1 MDEWVAMS
9 QREVD
14 RLLVLRKVLDGR
26 LTQVAAG
33 AQVGRSPRQIRRLCA
48 RLVARGARGLIHG
61 LRGRP
66 SNHQLAPGLLA
77 RAVALVRA
85 KYADFGPTLAWETL
99 AERHGLHLGLE
110 TLRQGLRRAGLWR
123 GHRQDPPYRAWRTP
137 RAAVG
142 ELVQL
147 DGSPHAWFEDRGPRC
162 ALVSYVDDATS
173 AIPHAAF
180 IPEETTRDLLRTTG
194 AYLRRY
200 GRPLAFYVDRDG
212 IYRVNQRPTLAEQ
225 LTGEGPLSQFHRALR
240 ELGIDLLFAQSPQAK
255 GRVENRFGTLQDRLV
270 KALRLARIG
279 TLAAANVFLA
289 RTFLPAFNARFARAP
304 ASPTD
309 AHRPLL
315 AAHDLDAILS
325 LKVTR
330 HVQADF
336 TLQYEGH
343 RFQLAATQPVRV
355 RPKVAVL
362 VEDRLDGSIHLRLKG
377 RELAFTRLPAR
388 RRSLGFRDLR
398 RWPSVKDHAA

>member
-1 MDEWVAMS
+1 MDERMAMS

-14 RLLVLRKVLDGR
+14 RLLVLRKVVDGR

-33 AQVGRSPRQIRRLCA
+33 EQVGRSPRQIRRLCA

-66 SNHQLAPGLLA
+66 SNHQLAPGLLD

-85 KYADFGPTLAWETL
+85 KYPDFGPTLARETL

-123 GHRQDPPYRAWRTP
+123 GRRQDPPYRAWRTP
-137 RAAVG
+137 RAACG

-173 AIPHAAF
+173 KIPYAEF

-200 GRPLAFYVDRDG
+200 GRPVAFYVDRDG
-212 IYRVNQRPTLAEQ
+212 IYRVNQRPTREEQ
-225 LTGEGPLSQFHRALR
+225 LTGAGPRSQFHRAMQ
-240 ELGIDLLFAQSPQAK
+240 ELGIELIFAQSPQAK

-270 KALRLARIG
+270 KALRLARIR
-279 TLAAANVFLA
+279 TLAAANAFL
-289 RTFLPAFNARFARAP
+289 RQTFLPQFNARFAHAP

-315 AAHDLDAILS
+315 PTHDLDAILS
-325 LKVTR
+325 LRETR
-330 HVQADF
+330 QVQQDF
-336 TLQYEGH
+336 TLHYQGQ
-343 RFQLAATQPVRV
+343 RLQLAATQPVRI
-355 RPKVAVL
+355 RPKMAVV
-362 VEDRLDGSIHLRLKG
+362 VEARLDDSIHLWLKG
-377 RELAFTRLPAR
+377 RELAFTRLPAPR
-388 RRSLGFRDLR
+388 RRRGFQDLR
-398 RWPSVKDHAA
+398 RWPTVRDHAA